1 MSRSCVVAMRVRLG
15 GGGGGTGQE
24 RPRPGVMSLVTA
36 VPTHHALTL
45 EPLEPLELA
54 RATRA
59 TRAMLLP
66 TLLTLTLT
74 LCPCLGL
81 ILREVTVPPFI
92 LAGDTASLGCQ
103 YDAQV
108 RQ

>member
-1 MSRSCVVAMRVRLG
+1 MSRSCFVAMRVRLG

-45 EPLEPLELA
+45 ELA

-59 TRAMLLP
+59 
-66 TLLTLTLT
+66 
-74 LCPCLGL
+74 G
-81 ILREVTVPPFI
+81 
-92 LAGDTASLGCQ
+92 
-103 YDAQV
+103 
-108 RQ
+108 

>member
-15 GGGGGTGQE
+15 GGGGGPGQE

-45 EPLEPLELA
+45 ELA
-54 RATRA
+54 RA

-81 ILREVTVPPFI
+81 ILREVTVPPFT

>member
-45 EPLEPLELA
+45 ELDRA
-54 RATRA
+54 TRATRA

>member
-1 MSRSCVVAMRVRLG
+1 MSRSCFVAMRVRLG

-36 VPTHHALTL
+36 VPTHHALT
-45 EPLEPLELA
+45 LELA